1 MRMALRLAF
10 LSFLLVMAIVA
21 AGATYAGDEWG
32 MARLAS
38 EGGGLTACD
47 GREGEC
53 VGDEE
58 EMTMESVSA
67 RRSLASRTKFV
78 SYGALTKNR
87 VPCNRRGQSYYNCHR
102 QKKVNPYRRGCSSI
116 TKCARILH

>member
-10 LSFLLVMAIVA
+10 LSFLLGMAIVA

-32 MARLAS
+32 VARLAS

-47 GREGEC
+47 GRVGEC

-58 EMTMESVSA
+58 EMAMESVSA
-67 RRSLASRTKFV
+67 RRSLASRTKFI
-78 SYGALTKNR
+78 SYGALTKDR
-87 VPCNRRGQSYYNCHR
+87 VPCNRRGQSYYNCQR
-102 QKKVNPYRRGCSSI
+102 QKKVNPYRRGCSAI